1 MNPLFWR
8 IRYYSNSI
16 RVPILLL
23 PFFPNLLIM
32 VPLRFSHHWA
42 FWNGLFRGLPG
53 LWAFFTPSFLEDIMG
68 YVIFVGPLGGSANS
82 DVVGFGGGL
91 EGRPEIFAMDR
102 NAEQAAP
109 STSTGLH
116 IGAQQ
121 PPAHASTSTPVNQD
135 ELWDW
140 DFLNEQ
146 PGMGRAGYP
155 GAGPSEPSSPDQP
168 ADNEDLSPIENRLKD
183 RLWIKNRGEPVFKE
197 VL

>member
-1 MNPLFWR
+1 
-8 IRYYSNSI
+8 
-16 RVPILLL
+16 
-23 PFFPNLLIM
+23 M

-53 LWAFFTPSFLEDIMG
+53 LWAYLTPSFLADIMG

-135 ELWDW
+135 ERRDW

-146 PGMGRAGYP
+146 PGMDGESGFPGRRTLRTLFTGSTSGQWGSVPYWKKAQ
-155 GAGPSEPSSPDQP
+155 GPALDKKPWWACFKGGSIT
-168 ADNEDLSPIENRLKD
+168 PIDWNKKWNSNPPETFGPR
-183 RLWIKNRGEPVFKE
+183 
-197 VL
+197 